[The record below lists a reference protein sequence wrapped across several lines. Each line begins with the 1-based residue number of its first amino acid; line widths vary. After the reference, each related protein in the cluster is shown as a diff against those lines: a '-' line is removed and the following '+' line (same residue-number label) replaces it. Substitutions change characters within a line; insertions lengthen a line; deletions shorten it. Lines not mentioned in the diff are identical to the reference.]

1 MPAAAERARDSIP
14 LVDLA
19 RMVVTGSNPA
29 THDRRL
35 GAEIDRG
42 PHGFVLDIG
51 CGDARVLR
59 FTRPQRYVGLD
70 LHPPSLERARRR
82 WGSRAGVEL
91 VEADIT
97 KAGLSAWKGADVVVI
112 SNLLHHIGDAEAL
125 ELLDRVVRDVGP
137 DRILVQDAEPCG
149 AMAPVVRALDGGE
162 HLRGR
167 IALLELVGPR
177 FATRE
182 VERWSNRMRS
192 FHYFLLELRPA
203 SPAGTP

>member
-1 MPAAAERARDSIP
+1 MPGAAQRARDSIP

-19 RMVVTGSNPA
+19 RVLVTGSNPA

-35 GAEIDRG
+35 GAEIERG
-42 PHGFVLDIG
+42 AHGFVLDIG

-70 LHPPSLERARRR
+70 LHRPSIQRARRR
-82 WGSRAGVEL
+82 WGHRGGVEL

-97 KAGLSAWKGADVVVI
+97 RTALGAWRGADVVVI
-112 SNLLHHIGDAEAL
+112 SNLLHHIADEEAL
-125 ELLDRVVRDVGP
+125 ALLDRVVGEVQP
-137 DRILVQDAEPCG
+137 ERILVQDAEPSG

-162 HLRGR
+162 NLRR
-167 IALLELVGPR
+167 RAQLLGLVEPR
-177 FATRE
+177 FDARE

-203 SPAGTP
+203 TGGTP